1 MSIISM
7 VRRSVLALALTL
19 PWLAS
24 VPAHAQGDGPLSA
37 CLEQSGR
44 QAEVLEACLVE
55 HQQEL
60 LERYDPPADGAQRV
74 HAYIEAHPHAWDRL
88 EDLIG
93 RLENRRDR
101 ADDQRDRREDRLDR
115 REDRL
120 DDKRD
125 LEDLFDRREDV
136 RDQREDRRDRRENA
150 RDRLATRWDLRH

>member
-1 MSIISM
+1 MPIISM

-60 LERYDPPADGAQRV
+60 LERYDLPADGAQRV
-74 HAYIEAHPHAWDRL
+74 HAFIEAHPHAWDR
-88 EDLIG
+88 
-93 RLENRRDR
+93 
-101 ADDQRDRREDRLDR
+101 
-115 REDRL
+115 
-120 DDKRD
+120 

>member
-1 MSIISM
+1 MPIISM

-60 LERYDPPADGAQRV
+60 LERYDLPADGAQRV
-74 HAYIEAHPHAWDRL
+74 HAFIEAHPHAWDRL

-120 DDKRD
+120 DDECD
-125 LEDLFDRREDV
+125 LEDLFG
-136 RDQREDRRDRRENA
+136 RRENA